1 MTGMTRVWA
10 GLAFVCLLA
19 AGAFAQGAPGLAP
32 VNPEFEAWQAG
43 KSAGGGH
50 GYVPSPVDWSHLAPY
65 MAGKADPPA
74 SYNLR
79 TLGFV
84 TSVKNQSVCGA
95 CWSFAACGVLEAWL
109 KRFEGAAWD
118 FSENHMKNTHG
129 FDWSSCVGGNNDIAN
144 AYLTRGSGPLNEVDD
159 PYNPT
164 VQTPPAPGAA
174 VQKVLTRSRVFSLG
188 TGGDRTAVKN
198 ALMEHGALSIPM
210 TWNDSAYNSAT
221 ATYYYSGDGSQP
233 GDGGHMVTLVGWDD
247 AKAVPG
253 APGTG
258 AWYCKNSWGA
268 GWGDGG
274 YFHLSYYDS
283 QAISEAYAFTDIAAP
298 MAYGRIYQHDPLGMT
313 SGFGYAG
320 TGVIFGANV
329 FTAAETGEIA
339 AVGTYARVPG
349 MQLQITVYRGGYSN
363 GFSNQAATVS
373 ATADDAGYLI
383 VPLPAPVA
391 FTAGQLFS
399 VVVRYTA
406 AGYDYPL
413 PIEMNVPGYS
423 SAATASVGQGYFSE
437 SGVFYQDMTSAAANA
452 SICIKAYAR
461 STVVTP
467 EAVIYGASK
476 VESGAPLTLRAVA
489 SGTTGAVSY
498 QWRKGASDL
507 SGETGSTLHFDA
519 VNDTHAGV
527 YRVAVTDGSKAV
539 TVSDPFVVEVLAP
552 GALSVANAAGLALMV
567 SLMGLLGLRRVRRA

>member
-1 MTGMTRVWA
+1 MSGIKRVWA
-10 GLAFVCLLA
+10 VFGAVCLLA
-19 AGAFAQGAPGLAP
+19 AGALAQGAPGLSP
-32 VNPEFEAWQAG
+32 LNPAFEAWQAG
-43 KSAGGGH
+43 KSADAGH
-50 GYVPSPVDWSHLAPY
+50 GYLPSPVDWSHLAPF

-84 TSVKNQSVCGA
+84 TPVKNQSVCGA

-109 KRFEGAAWD
+109 KRFEATTWD

-129 FDWSSCVGGNNDIAN
+129 FDWSSCDGGNNDIAN
-144 AYLTRGSGPLNEVDD
+144 AYLTRGTGPLNEVDD
-159 PYNPT
+159 PYVPT
-164 VQTPPAPGAA
+164 AQTPPAPGAA
-174 VQKVLTRSRVFSLG
+174 VQKLLTRSRVFSLG

-198 ALMEHGALSIPM
+198 ALMEHGALSIPI
-210 TWNDSAYNSAT
+210 TWNDAAYDDAT
-221 ATYYYSGDGSQP
+221 DTYYYSGDGMQP

-253 APGTG
+253 APGPG
-258 AWYCKNSWGA
+258 AWYCKNSWSS

-274 YFHLSYYDS
+274 YFHISYHDT

-298 MAYGRIYQHDPLGMT
+298 TAYGRVYQHDPLGMT
-313 SGFGYAG
+313 SGFGYTG
-320 TGVIFGANV
+320 LGVIFGASV

-373 ATADDAGYLI
+373 TTADDAGYLI

-413 PIEMNVPGYS
+413 PIEARIPGYS
-423 SAATASVGQGYFSE
+423 TAAAASTGQGYFSD
-437 SGVFYQDMTSAAANA
+437 SGVFYQDMTTASANT
-452 SICIKAYAR
+452 SVCIKAYAK

-467 EAVIYGASK
+467 EAMIYGTST
-476 VESGAPLTLRAVA
+476 VESGDPLTLRAVTT
-489 SGTTGAVSY
+489 GTTGTVSY

-507 SGETGSTLHFDA
+507 SGETASTLHFDA
-519 VNDTHAGV
+519 VNATHAGV
-527 YRVAVTDGSKAV
+527 YRVQVTDGSKAV

-552 GALSVANAAGLALMV
+552 GSLSAANAAGLALMV